1 MRLEFAIAA
10 ALAAIVA
17 CQGTESSAPQTQSEF
32 KALKWVSDGVDPV
45 AHLMSQPAT
54 CLIAPKD
61 PAVQRGEL
69 LFNSPLLLGGQA
81 AKAGLSCA
89 SCHRNGRGN
98 PDFVFAGISG
108 APGTADV
115 TSGLFSKVRA
125 DQVFNPVAIPDLA
138 APEGHVLVDRDGS
151 GALEAFLAA
160 QVTEEFSGAAPN
172 GLAIEDLAAY
182 IRSLDIAACDAYLEQ
197 PQNWRDEMAR
207 LRVGA
212 AYLASDPTGDASAY
226 RLAMRAALGRL
237 HAEVGDQGHDREDHD
252 AHERDQDQRLWYSVC
267 TGCLFRAPIQTV
279 RLLPPARSPICARLH
294 LRLDCL

>member
-17 CQGTESSAPQTQSEF
+17 CQGTESSAPQTPSEF
-32 KALKWVSDGVDPV
+32 KALEWVSDGVDPV
-45 AHLMSQPAT
+45 AHLMSQPTT
-54 CLIAPKD
+54 CLIAPND

-197 PQNWRDEMAR
+197 PQNWRDEMTR

-212 AYLASDPTGDASAY
+212 AYLASNPTGEASAY

-237 HAEVGDQGHDREDHD
+237 HERYPASRFEALSQGLVSLARDLSQTDTPPKLEARLE
-252 AHERDQDQRLWYSVC
+252 ALEQELRRGERQSLYDDKQL
-267 TGCLFRAPIQTV
+267 
-279 RLLPPARSPICARLH
+279 ARS
-294 LRLDCL
+294 LR